1 MGSISVW
8 TFSVMKDCKS
18 HSDLVQVSL
27 FSCLISVHFL
37 GYPSNIYF
45 FLSYFIKLNKLK
57 EKMYENNI
65 IVLFYQGQHYCESL
79 WVLYSKSF
87 LQFSILMFL
96 LRLLINFTSIGIF
109 PLVYT
114 MYINRKWHAD
124 NIILIRA
131 VMKISSC
138 QIERYK

>member
-1 MGSISVW
+1 M
-8 TFSVMKDCKS
+8 MKHCKS

-37 GYPSNIYF
+37 GYPSNIF

-65 IVLFYQGQHYCESL
+65 IVFIKDNIIVSHFGSRIPSHSFSL
-79 WVLYSKSF
+79 VS
-87 LQFSILMFL
+87 LMFL

-114 MYINRKWHAD
+114 MYISTEND
-124 NIILIRA
+124 
-131 VMKISSC
+131 M
-138 QIERYK
+138 QITLF

>member
-8 TFSVMKDCKS
+8 TFSVMKHYKS

-37 GYPSNIYF
+37 GYPSNIF

-65 IVLFYQGQHYCESL
+65 IVFIKDNIIVSHFGSCIPSHSFSL
-79 WVLYSKSF
+79 VS
-87 LQFSILMFL
+87 LMFL

-114 MYINRKWHAD
+114 MYISTEND
-124 NIILIRA
+124 
-131 VMKISSC
+131 M
-138 QIERYK
+138 QITLF

>member
-1 MGSISVW
+1 MGSISVS
-8 TFSVMKDCKS
+8 TFSVMKLCKS

-37 GYPSNIYF
+37 GYPSNIF

-65 IVLFYQGQHYCESL
+65 IVFIKDNIIVSHFGSCIPSHSFSL
-79 WVLYSKSF
+79 VS
-87 LQFSILMFL
+87 LMFL

-114 MYINRKWHAD
+114 MCINRKWHAD

-138 QIERYK
+138 QIERHK

>member
-1 MGSISVW
+1 MESISVW
-8 TFSVMKDCKS
+8 TFSVMKHCKS
-18 HSDLVQVSL
+18 HSDLEQVSL

-37 GYPSNIYF
+37 GYPSNIF

-65 IVLFYQGQHYCESL
+65 IVFIKDNIIVSHFGSCIPSHSFSL
-79 WVLYSKSF
+79 VS
-87 LQFSILMFL
+87 LMF

>member
-8 TFSVMKDCKS
+8 TFSVMKHCKS

-37 GYPSNIYF
+37 GYPSNIF

-57 EKMYENNI
+57 EKMYENNVIVFIKDNI
-65 IVLFYQGQHYCESL
+65 IVSHFGSCILSHSFSL
-79 WVLYSKSF
+79 VS
-87 LQFSILMFL
+87 LMFL
-96 LRLLINFTSIGIF
+96 LWLLINFTSIGIF

-124 NIILIRA
+124 NIILIRV

-138 QIERYK
+138 QIKRYK